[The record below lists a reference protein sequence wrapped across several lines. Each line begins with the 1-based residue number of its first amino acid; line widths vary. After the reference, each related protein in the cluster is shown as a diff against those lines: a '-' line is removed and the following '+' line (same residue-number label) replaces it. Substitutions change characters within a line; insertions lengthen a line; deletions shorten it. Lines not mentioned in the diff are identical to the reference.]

1 MASIVERGSTI
12 TLDLLTEKSNGDAV
26 DFTPVTV
33 SIIDASGD
41 TVVSLAVPTHIA
53 LGHYQ
58 YDYIV
63 AADAEL
69 GAWIVRWFGTFDGD
83 DLTIDEGFTVLR
95 AGAVTPPVA
104 GGETCEPWATHE
116 DATGACATYGVDADL
131 LDEAMQV
138 ATDVLWNLTG
148 RKWSGLC
155 SDSIRP
161 QAQWRPYDGPARWW
175 PAAVSGSAAPWG
187 FCSCHRGRETGC
199 TNVPEIKLP
208 GSPVVAAS
216 IVVKIDGL
224 EFFDFRL
231 DDHRYLVRTDG
242 QGWPCCQ
249 DLRADDTEDR
259 TFSIAYDFDRRPPIG
274 GRRAAASLGC
284 ELALLYTPDLTAR
297 CRIPKRATQVNRQGV
312 TISLADTAALFKDG
326 ITGLPEVDLWVMSVR
341 EGAKRRKMSVMIPGR
356 WRSARRVG
364 R

>member
-1 MASIVERGSTI
+1 MSSIVERGSTI
-12 TLDLLTEKSNGDAV
+12 TLDLLTEKPNGDAV
-26 DFTPVTV
+26 DYTAVSV

-41 TVVSLAVPTHIA
+41 TVVSLAAPTHIA

-58 YDYIV
+58 YQFVV

-69 GAWIVRWFGTFDGD
+69 GAWTARWFGTFDGD
-83 DLTIDEGFTVLR
+83 DLTIDDGFTVLR

-116 DATGACATYGVDADL
+116 DASGPCADYGMDLDL
-131 LDEAMQV
+131 LDQAMQV
-138 ATDVLWNLTG
+138 SSDVLFNLTG
-148 RKWSGLC
+148 RKWSGVC

-161 QAQWRPYDGPARWW
+161 QAQWRAHDGPARWW
-175 PAAVSGSAAPWG
+175 PALTSGSASPWG
-187 FCSCHRGRETGC
+187 WCSCHRGRETGC
-199 TNVPEIKLP
+199 ASVPEIRLP
-208 GSPVVAAS
+208 SGPVIAGS
-216 IVVKIDGL
+216 IVVKIDGD

-231 DDHRYLVRTDG
+231 DDHRYLIRTDG

-249 DLRADDTEDR
+249 DLRADDTEEH
-259 TFSIAYDFDRRPPIG
+259 TWSVAWDFGRRPPIG

-284 ELALLYTPDLTAR
+284 ELALLHTPDMSAR
-297 CRIPKRATQVNRQGV
+297 CRIPRRATTVNRQGV
-312 TISLADTAALFKDG
+312 TLNLEDSKALFKDG
-326 ITGLPEVDLWVMSVR
+326 ITGLPEVDLWVTSVR
-341 EGAKRRKMSVMIPGR
+341 LGAARRRMSVMIPGR